1 MRNTTKESAEESIP
15 KFDTDLAS
23 DHISLIQ
30 RLSFINLYPIKHAH
44 MVTEINGQITVILY
58 QYLNNRLIWKT
69 FLSYQ
74 TLKLFEYL

>member
-30 RLSFINLYPIKHAH
+30 R
-44 MVTEINGQITVILY
+44 
-58 QYLNNRLIWKT
+58 T
-69 FLSYQ
+69 FVHKFVSYQ
-74 TLKLFEYL
+74 ACSYGDRNKWSNNSYFVSVFK